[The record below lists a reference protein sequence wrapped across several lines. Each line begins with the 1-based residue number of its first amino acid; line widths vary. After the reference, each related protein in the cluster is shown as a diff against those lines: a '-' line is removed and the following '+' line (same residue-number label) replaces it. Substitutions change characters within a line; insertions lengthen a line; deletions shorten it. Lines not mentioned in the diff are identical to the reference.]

1 MKSPQS
7 KIKEI
12 LPLIQ
17 ILYQNDEISIE
28 QKNTF
33 TSLLSEARRSND
45 FSQLNKL
52 VKQLAYG
59 TTMPRIVEN
68 LIELTSQ

>member
-7 KIKEI
+7 KVKEI

-59 TTMPRIVEN
+59 TTMPGIVEN